1 MAVKLYKMLHKEFEH
16 FDIVLASGSPR
27 RQELLRAMG
36 IPHRV
41 EVRTIEEIYPN
52 DLKGHEITDFL
63 AHKKAEAF
71 DPLKSNQIVI
81 TSDTIVWFEGRPVEK
96 PRDRSHALAMIES
109 LSGTMH
115 EVFTSVCFKTKAET
129 KIVHDCTK
137 VWIEQLSKQELEYY
151 VDHFHP
157 MDKAGS
163 YGIQDFFGYIG
174 VSRIEGCYYNV
185 MGLPTRLVYQNLVSL
200 VKGQA
205 KE

>member
-1 MAVKLYKMLHKEFEH
+1 MHHKEFEH
-16 FDIVLASGSPR
+16 FDVVLASGSPR

-41 EVRTIEEIYPN
+41 EVRTIEENYPSE
-52 DLKGHEITDFL
+52 LKGHEITDFF

-71 DPLKSNQIVI
+71 DALQSNQIVI

-96 PRDRSHALAMIES
+96 PRDRNHALAMLES

-115 EVFTSVCFKTKAET
+115 EVFTSVCFNTRNEI

-137 VWIEQLSKQELEYY
+137 VWIEQQSSQELEYY

-163 YGIQDFFGYIG
+163 YGIQDFFGYIA
-174 VSRIEGCYYNV
+174 V
-185 MGLPTRLVYQNLVSL
+185 
-200 VKGQA
+200 
-205 KE
+205 

>member
-1 MAVKLYKMLHKEFEH
+1 MHHKEFEH
-16 FDIVLASGSPR
+16 FDVVLASVSPR

-41 EVRTIEEIYPN
+41 EVRTIEENYPSE
-52 DLKGHEITDFL
+52 LKGHEITDFL

-71 DPLKSNQIVI
+71 DALQSNQIVI
-81 TSDTIVWFEGRPVEK
+81 TSYTIVWFEGRPVEK
-96 PRDRSHALAMIES
+96 PRDRNHALAMLES

-115 EVFTSVCFKTKAET
+115 EVFTSVCFKTRNEI

-137 VWIEQLSKQELEYY
+137 VWIEQQSSQELEYY

-163 YGIQDFFGYIG
+163 YGIQDFFGYIA

-185 MGLPTRLVYQNLVSL
+185 MGLPTPLVYQNLVSL
-200 VKGQA
+200 VKGPA
-205 KE
+205 K

>member
-1 MAVKLYKMLHKEFEH
+1 MHHKEFEH
-16 FDIVLASGSPR
+16 FDVVLASGSPR

-41 EVRTIEEIYPN
+41 EVRTIEENYPSE
-52 DLKGHEITDFL
+52 LKGHEITDFL

-71 DPLKSNQIVI
+71 DALQSNQIVI

-96 PRDRSHALAMIES
+96 PRDRNHALAMLES

-115 EVFTSVCFKTKAET
+115 EVFTSVCFKTRNEI

-137 VWIEQLSKQELEYY
+137 VWIEQQSSQELEYY

-163 YGIQDFFGYIG
+163 YGIQDFFGYIA
-174 VSRIEGCYYNV
+174 VSRSEGCYYNV
-185 MGLPTRLVYQNLVSL
+185 MGLSTRLVYQNLVSL
-200 VKGQA
+200 VKGPA

>member
-1 MAVKLYKMLHKEFEH
+1 MHHKEFEH
-16 FDIVLASGSPR
+16 FDVVLASGSPR

-41 EVRTIEEIYPN
+41 EVRTIEENYPSE
-52 DLKGHEITDFL
+52 LKGHEITDFL

-71 DPLKSNQIVI
+71 DALQSNQIVI

-96 PRDRSHALAMIES
+96 PRDRNHALAMLES

-115 EVFTSVCFKTKAET
+115 EVFTSVCFKTRNEI

-137 VWIEQLSKQELEYY
+137 VWIEQQSSQELEYY

-163 YGIQDFFGYIG
+163 YGIQDFFGYIA

-185 MGLPTRLVYQNLVSL
+185 MGLPTRLVYQNFVSL
-200 VKGQA
+200 VKGPA

>member
-1 MAVKLYKMLHKEFEH
+1 MHHKEFEH
-16 FDIVLASGSPR
+16 FDVVLASGSPR
-27 RQELLRAMG
+27 RQELLQAMG

-41 EVRTIEEIYPN
+41 EVRTIEENYPSE
-52 DLKGHEITDFL
+52 LKSHEITDFL

-71 DPLKSNQIVI
+71 DALQSNQIVI

-96 PRDRSHALAMIES
+96 PRDRNHALAMLES

-115 EVFTSVCFKTKAET
+115 EVFTSVCFKTRNDA

-137 VWIEQLSKQELEYY
+137 VWIEQQSSQELEYY

-163 YGIQDFFGYIG
+163 YGIQDFFGYIA

-200 VKGQA
+200 VKGPV

>member
-1 MAVKLYKMLHKEFEH
+1 MHHKEFEH
-16 FDIVLASGSPR
+16 FDVVLASGSPR

-41 EVRTIEEIYPN
+41 EVRTIEENYPSE
-52 DLKGHEITDFL
+52 LKGHEITDFL

-71 DPLKSNQIVI
+71 DELKSNQIVI
-81 TSDTIVWFEGRPVEK
+81 TSDTVVWFKGRPVEK
-96 PRDRSHALAMIES
+96 PRDRNHALAMLES

-115 EVFTSVCFKTKAET
+115 EVFTSVCFKTRNET
-129 KIVHDCTK
+129 KIVNDCTK
-137 VWIEQLSKQELEYY
+137 VWIEQPSRQELEYY

-163 YGIQDFFGYIG
+163 YGIQDFFGYIA

-200 VKGQA
+200 VKGPA